1 MILPYRILER
11 KRAGLPLTAEEVR
24 AVVRGTTD
32 GSWTEG
38 QLGAF
43 LMAAAIRGM
52 DAEETR
58 ALTLAMLESGER
70 WNLAGEVPG
79 VCDKHST
86 GGVGDKISLVLG
98 PLLASCGVPV
108 AMLTG
113 RGLGHTAGTMDKLE
127 TLPGLDQQ
135 LDRVRSIGLLRRCN
149 LAIGGATAEIAP
161 ADRRLYALR
170 DVTATV
176 DSLPLI
182 TGSILSKKLAT
193 GAAAVVFDVKVGD
206 AAFLPELA
214 AARELARGLVE
225 TAKSLGT
232 AASALLTDMNQPIG
246 RWTGHA
252 AEVMESLATLEGN
265 GPADV
270 VELTLALSE
279 EVARL
284 AGHTGVG
291 RAELERALGDGRAR
305 ERFDRWAEL
314 QGTHRTWLRAPR
326 FELAPVEVP
335 VLARHPGRL
344 AHVATRKIGL
354 LLVEAGGGRARPD
367 MDVDLGISLEMR
379 ARLGEA
385 VEEGQELARIYLRR
399 SDERLAGLFADCFT
413 VADEATAPVLVVE
426 RVA

>member
-11 KRAGLPLTAEEVR
+11 KRAGLPLTAEEIV

-52 DAEETR
+52 NAEETR

-70 WNLAGEVPG
+70 WDLARDVPG

-86 GGVGDKISLVLG
+86 GGVGDKITLILG
-98 PLLASCGVPV
+98 PLLASCGIPV

-135 LDRVRSIGLLRRCN
+135 LDRARSIDLLRRCG

-176 DSLPLI
+176 ESLPLI

-193 GAAAVVFDVKVGD
+193 GAAAVVFDVKTGD
-206 AAFLPELA
+206 GAILPEHSA
-214 AARELARGLVE
+214 ALELAQGLVD
-225 TAKSLGT
+225 TAKALGT
-232 AASALLTDMNQPIG
+232 PASALLTDMSQPMG
-246 RWTGHA
+246 HWTGHA
-252 AEVMESLATLEGN
+252 AEVMESLSCLEGN
-265 GPADV
+265 GPADL
-270 VELTLALSE
+270 VEVTLALGE
-279 EVARL
+279 EMARL

-291 RAELERALGDGRAR
+291 RAELERALADGRAR
-305 ERFDRWAEL
+305 ERFDRWATL
-314 QGTHRTWLRAPR
+314 QGTDPAWLRAPR

-335 VLARHPGRL
+335 VRARATGRL
-344 AHVATRKIGL
+344 AAVATRQLGL
-354 LLVEAGGGRARPD
+354 LLVEAGGGRVRTDA
-367 MDVDLGISLEMR
+367 DVDLGISLETHV
-379 ARLGEA
+379 RLGDA
-385 VEEGQELARIYLRR
+385 VEKGQELARVYLRR
-399 SDERLAGLFADCFT
+399 PDEHLARQFADCFT
-413 VADEATAPVLVVE
+413 IADEAEAPKLILEKVV
-426 RVA
+426 

>member
-11 KRAGLPLTAEEVR
+11 KRAGLPLTAEEVQ

-70 WNLAGEVPG
+70 WHLAREVPG

-86 GGVGDKISLVLG
+86 GGVGDKITLILG
-98 PLLASCGVPV
+98 PLLACCGVPT

-127 TLPGLDQQ
+127 TLPGIDLQ
-135 LDRVRSIGLLRRCN
+135 LDRARTIDLLRRCG

-176 DSLPLI
+176 ESLPLI

-193 GAAAVVFDVKVGD
+193 GAAAVVFDVKTGD
-206 AAFLPELA
+206 GAILPERA
-214 AARELARGLVE
+214 AALELARGLVD
-225 TAKSLGT
+225 TAKALGT
-232 AASALLTDMNQPIG
+232 PASALLTDMSQPMG

-252 AEVMESLATLEGN
+252 AEVMESLSCLESQ
-265 GPADV
+265 GPADL
-270 VELTLALSE
+270 VEVTLALGE

-284 AGHTGVG
+284 AGHPDVG
-291 RAELERALGDGRAR
+291 RAELERALADGRAR

-326 FELAPVEVP
+326 FTLAPVEVP
-335 VLARHPGRL
+335 LFARFTGRL
-344 AHVATRKIGL
+344 AAVATRQLGL

-367 MDVDLGISLEMR
+367 MEIDFGVSLEMR
-379 ARLGEA
+379 ARLGDA
-385 VEEGQELARIYLRR
+385 VEEGQELAKVYLRR
-399 SDERLAGLFADCFT
+399 SDERLARLFADCFT
-413 VADEATAPVLVVE
+413 VADEGEAPPLVIEKVT
-426 RVA
+426 

>member
-1 MILPYRILER
+1 MIPYRILER
-11 KRAGLPLTAEEVR
+11 KRAGLALTAEEVR

-70 WNLAGEVPG
+70 WELARDVPG

-86 GGVGDKISLVLG
+86 GGVGDKITLILG

-135 LDRVRSIGLLRRCN
+135 LDRARSVGLLRRCG
-149 LAIGGATAEIAP
+149 LAIGGATADIAP

-176 DSLPLI
+176 ESLPLI

-206 AAFLPELA
+206 GAILPERA
-214 AARELARGLVE
+214 AAQELARGLVG
-225 TAKSLGT
+225 TAKALGT
-232 AASALLTDMNQPIG
+232 PASALLTDMSQPMG

-252 AEVMESLATLEGN
+252 AEVMESLSCLEGN
-265 GPADV
+265 GPADL
-270 VELTLALSE
+270 VEVTLALGE

-291 RAELERALGDGRAR
+291 RAELECALADGRAR

-314 QGTHRTWLRAPR
+314 QGADPAWLRAPR
-326 FELAPVEVP
+326 FDLAPVEVP
-335 VLARHPGRL
+335 VHARSTGRL
-344 AHVATRKIGL
+344 AAVATRQLGL
-354 LLVEAGGGRARPD
+354 LLVEAGGGRLRPD
-367 MDVDLGISLEMR
+367 MDVDLGISLQTHV
-379 ARLGEA
+379 RLGDP
-385 VEEGQELARIYLRR
+385 VEEGQELARVYLRR
-399 SDERLAGLFADCFT
+399 PDERLARLFADCFT
-413 VADEATAPVLVVE
+413 IADEAEAPPLVIE
-426 RVA
+426 KLT

>member
-11 KRAGLPLTAEEVR
+11 KRAGLPLTAEEIR

-43 LMAAAIRGM
+43 LMAVAIRGM
-52 DAEETR
+52 DAGETS

-70 WNLAGEVPG
+70 WNLAREVPG

-86 GGVGDKISLVLG
+86 GGVGDKISLILG

-135 LDRVRSIGLLRRCN
+135 LDRNRSIDLLRRCN

-176 DSLPLI
+176 ESLPLI

-193 GAAAVVFDVKVGD
+193 GAAAVVFDVKTGD
-206 AAFLPELA
+206 GAILPEIE
-214 AARELARGLVE
+214 AARELARGLVD

-232 AASALLTDMNQPIG
+232 SASALLTDMSQPLG

-252 AEVMESLATLEGN
+252 AEVMESLACLEGK
-265 GPADV
+265 GPADI
-270 VELTLALSE
+270 VELTLALGE

-284 AGHTGVG
+284 AGHAGVG
-291 RAELERALGDGRAR
+291 RAELEQALSDGRAR
-305 ERFDRWAEL
+305 ERFDLWATL
-314 QGTHRTWLRAPR
+314 QGTDPAWLRSPR

-335 VLARHPGRL
+335 IHARRAGRL
-344 AHVATRKIGL
+344 AHLATRQVGL
-354 LLVEAGGGRARPD
+354 LLVEAGGGRSRPD
-367 MDVDLGISLEMR
+367 MDVDLGVSLETR
-379 ARLGEA
+379 IRLGDA
-385 VEEGQELARIYLRR
+385 VEAGQELARVYLRR
-399 SDERLAGLFADCFT
+399 PDERLAGLFAGCFT
-413 VADEATAPVLVVE
+413 VADEAEEPRLVIE
-426 RVA
+426 KIA